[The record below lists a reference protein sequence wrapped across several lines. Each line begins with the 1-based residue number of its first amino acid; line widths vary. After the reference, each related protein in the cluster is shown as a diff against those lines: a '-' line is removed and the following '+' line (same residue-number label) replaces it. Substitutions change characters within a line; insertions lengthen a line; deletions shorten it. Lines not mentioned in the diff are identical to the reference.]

1 MGLLVAM
8 VLPISV
14 WMACGQVYRPVVIP
28 CSTGGV
34 PGCPVETPPQP
45 ANFHAVFGISTNLP
59 STAGAAM
66 QIDVSGD
73 SLIGETSTSTASAP
87 NTGFNPTHA
96 AIAPNDS
103 RLFVATAA
111 SVFPGGIDAVAAVS
125 PAFQSTLSSGF
136 GPVSMITLPSMTG
149 QSAQITALNETGNTV
164 TATLSSP
171 LLASPNRA
179 DLALLTTPIVVAG
192 EANLGFSAY
201 NGTFTITGITS
212 STPGPATVQYD
223 ATVTGLPPC
232 APNALPIPPCPLG
245 GMVSIPVQPVYL
257 ASIEN
262 TAMYVANFNSNSVAK
277 INTATNVVTN
287 AASVE
292 PALPA
297 SVTPAPNPVS
307 MAEVQSPN
315 GLKLYTANQGNNTV
329 SSLNSVDLST
339 NTVTGFTNNLMTPV
353 WVTAR
358 TDGQKVYVLTEGDG
372 SLVTIDT
379 ATDTV
384 TSSLSV
390 EPGANFI
397 FYDPTLNRL
406 YVTNPVTQTVYVFS
420 DTGGLVGGVVSDVPV
435 QLAAISF
442 ATGTGPGP
450 CLGGCTPVSV
460 TALLDGSR
468 FYVAT
473 YQAPAACPSGTGVTG
488 ACVVPGL
495 TVFNANTF
503 ALQYPNAPTLELLG
517 TTPFAAGQYAVPQV
531 ATCAMPIYPALY
543 SPSSTLSPTRFRV
556 FTAASED
563 SSRVYVSMC
572 DAGAIAVIN
581 TTGGNTNNSGNPLPP
596 DSVVTDLL
604 AAPEANNALQN
615 PIFLLMGQ

>member
-8 VLPISV
+8 ALPISV

-45 ANFHAVFGISTNLP
+45 ANFHTVFGISANLP

-73 SLIGETSTSTASAP
+73 SLIGETTTSTASAP

-111 SVFPGGIDAVAAVS
+111 SVFPGGIDAVAAVT
-125 PAFQSTLSSGF
+125 PAFQTTQTTGF
-136 GPVSMITLPSMTG
+136 GPVSMISLPSLPG
-149 QSAQITALNETGNTV
+149 QSSAITALIQVGNTV
-164 TATLSSP
+164 TATLASP
-171 LLASPNRA
+171 LLADASNN
-179 DLALLTTPIVVAG
+179 IQIGSEVVIAG
-192 EANLGFSAY
+192 EAISGY
-201 NGTFTITGITS
+201 NGTFVITGIS
-212 STPGPATVQYD
+212 STTLQYSD
-223 ATVTGLPPC
+223 ATTGLGQCGPTVINTPC
-232 APNALPIPPCPLG
+232 TPAGTA
-245 GMVSIPVQPVYL
+245 SIPAQPVYL
-257 ASIEN
+257 ASVEN
-262 TAMYVANFNSNSVAK
+262 TAMYVANFNSSSVAK
-277 INTATNVVTN
+277 INPATNVVTDT
-287 AASVE
+287 AT
-292 PALPA
+292 LG
-297 SVTPAPNPVS
+297 PAPPAALGPPANPVS

-315 GLKLYTANQGNNTV
+315 GLKLYVANQGNNTI
-329 SSLNSVDLST
+329 SSLNSVDLSP
-339 NTVTGFTNNLMTPV
+339 NTVTGFTGVTPV
-353 WVTAR
+353 WVVAR
-358 TDGQKVYVLTEGDG
+358 TDGQKVYVLTQGDG
-372 SLVTIDT
+372 NLVTIDT

-390 EPGANFI
+390 SPGANFI

-435 QLAAISF
+435 QLAAVSF
-442 ATGTGPGP
+442 ATGAVPGP
-450 CLGGCTPVSV
+450 CLGGGCTPVSV

-473 YQAPAACPSGTGVTG
+473 YDATAACPSGSGVTG

-503 ALQYPNAPTLELLG
+503 AFQYPNAPTLELLG
-517 TTPFAAGQYAVPQV
+517 STPFAAGQYAVPQV
-531 ATCAMPIYPALY
+531 TSCAMPIYPALY
-543 SPSSTLSPTRFRV
+543 SPSSTLFPTRFRV
-556 FTAASED
+556 FTTASED
-563 SSRVYVSMC
+563 STKVYVSMC
-572 DAGAIAVIN
+572 DTGAVAVIN

-596 DSVVTDLL
+596 DSVITDIL
-604 AAPEANNALQN
+604 AAPEANSATALQN